1 MVLTASPVLIRN
13 TNVPVRSIR
22 CSGTYANR
30 AAIPEARGFKSH
42 NGSSNEADIHHKAMQ
57 RHRLLTFVYH
67 KGFQVIL
74 HEVFTAARCALTQM
88 AAEICGHALTF
99 KCSDISLRRVFSAAA
114 HTAERPPERQS
125 SDDCL
130 GQNVRVR
137 RHRNISP
144 CADPAIRK

>member
-1 MVLTASPVLIRN
+1 PSGVQEHMLIAPPSLRHEASKSTTKSKMKIFLLF
-13 TNVPVRSIR
+13 
-22 CSGTYANR
+22 G
-30 AAIPEARGFKSH
+30 SH

-144 CADPAIRK
+144 CADPAIR